1 MSIQEIEIF
10 IISATTA
17 QVTEKRKII
26 REIVEGEILEI
37 WVNDRLEYTYKYE
50 APWEQEKSTDKEYTT
65 KW

>member
-10 IISATTA
+10 IRSTDTA

-26 REIVEGEILEI
+26 REVVEGETLEI
-37 WVNDRLEYTYKYE
+37 WVNDRLEYEYKYE
-50 APWEQEKSTDKEYTT
+50 APWEEEPSTDKEWNT